1 MLSEQNTLQ
10 ADTMLKI
17 ERERLLFSKDL
28 SMLTIRAQDY
38 HLFLLKLL
46 NIIATGDN
54 HIESITNP
62 LDNILKYYDYGCT
75 LYDYF
80 NGEISYCNHR
90 QLVSHHFNTLRMEH
104 KHRHRLNR
112 DLQICVGISLI
123 EDHI

>member
-10 ADTMLKI
+10 DNAILKI

-46 NIIATGDN
+46 NIIATGNN
-54 HIESITNP
+54 HIESATNP
-62 LDNILKYYDYGCT
+62 LDNILKYYDNGYT

-80 NGEISYCNHR
+80 NGELGYWNHR
-90 QLVSHHFNTLRMEH
+90 QLVSHHFNTLPIQH
-104 KHRHRLNR
+104 KHRTKLNR
-112 DLQICVGISLI
+112 DLQICVGLSLL
-123 EDHI
+123 EEHI